1 MTSDGY
7 ALADVA
13 FEPER
18 ERLDILESLNDP
30 ASVAWL
36 TRLGISDGWRCLDV
50 GAGGGSVARW
60 MAERVGAN
68 GTVVAAD
75 MDTRFLRALDLPN
88 VEIRQLDILED
99 DIETDHY
106 DLVHARFL
114 LMHVSSPERALAKM
128 VAAIKPGG
136 WLLVEDGDYTNFA
149 AVDRDHALSAVFDA
163 TFRKEMAFYVA
174 SLQLDPLIG
183 RKLPALV
190 KRLELSDVDHEDKN
204 WVRERAAATSESIG
218 KRCLGRFRTMNFSAA
233 PAFRRPTSRSR
244 FRRSTT
250 PRSASPTWPSSLLGG
265 ASPRRRRASGAA
277 VPMPGRQAPP
287 LGNCR
292 HHPLVWLT
300 LRASFRPNV
309 ERRHDRAMWRLFTEP
324 GSG

>member
-36 TRLGISDGWRCLDV
+36 TRLGISEGWRCLDV

-114 LMHVSSPERALAKM
+114 LMHVSSPERALANM

-163 TFRKEMAFYVA
+163 TFRKEMAYYVA

-204 WVRERAAATSESIG
+204 WVRAGGGDIG
-218 KRCLGRFRTMNFSAA
+218 KYWETLLRSFQDDEFLRGAGISEADFEKQIQ
-233 PAFRRPTSRSR
+233 AFNDP
-244 FRRSTT
+244 
-250 PRSASPTWPSSLLGG
+250 
-265 ASPRRRRASGAA
+265 
-277 VPMPGRQAPP
+277 
-287 LGNCR
+287 
-292 HHPLVWLT
+292 
-300 LRASFRPNV
+300 SFRFADMAVFAAWGRKP
-309 ERRHDRAMWRLFTEP
+309 EA
-324 GSG
+324 

>member
-36 TRLGISDGWRCLDV
+36 TRLGISEGWRCLDV

-75 MDTRFLRALDLPN
+75 MDTRFLRALDLPK
-88 VEIRQLDILED
+88 VEIRRLDILED
-99 DIETDHY
+99 DIEVDHY

-114 LMHVSSPERALAKM
+114 LMHVSSPERALVNM

-149 AVDRDHALSAVFDA
+149 AADRDHALSAVFDA
-163 TFRKEMAFYVA
+163 TFRKETG
-174 SLQLDPLIG
+174 S
-183 RKLPALV
+183 
-190 KRLELSDVDHEDKN
+190 
-204 WVRERAAATSESIG
+204 ERAAATSESIG
-218 KRCLGRFRTMNFSAA
+218 KRCLGRFRMMNFSAA
-233 PAFRRPTSRSR
+233 PAFQKPTSRSKS
-244 FRRSTT
+244 RRSTT
-250 PRSASPTWPSSLLGG
+250 PHSASPTWLSSLLGG
-265 ASPRRRRASGAA
+265 ASPRHRLASNNPFSLSRCTGGFPAAHGRGPACRCRR
-277 VPMPGRQAPP
+277 
-287 LGNCR
+287 
-292 HHPLVWLT
+292 
-300 LRASFRPNV
+300 
-309 ERRHDRAMWRLFTEP
+309 
-324 GSG
+324 

>member
-18 ERLDILESLNDP
+18 GRLDILESLNDP
-30 ASVAWL
+30 ATISWL
-36 TRLGISDGWRCLDV
+36 TRLGISEGWRCLEV

-60 MAERVGAN
+60 MAERVGAK

-99 DIETDHY
+99 EIEADNY

-136 WLLVEDGDYTNFA
+136 WLLVEDGDYANFA
-149 AVDRDHALSAVFDA
+149 AVDHDHALSAVFDA
-163 TFRKEMAFYVA
+163 TFRKELAFYVA

-190 KRLELSDVDHEDKN
+190 KRLELSDFDHEEK
-204 WVRERAAATSESIG
+204 
-218 KRCLGRFRTMNFSAA
+218 LG
-233 PAFRRPTSRSR
+233 P
-244 FRRSTT
+244 
-250 PRSASPTWPSSLLGG
+250 GG
-265 ASPRRRRASGAA
+265 RWRHRKI
-277 VPMPGRQAPP
+277 
-287 LGNCR
+287 LGNAAQ
-292 HHPLVWLT
+292 V
-300 LRASFRPNV
+300 V
-309 ERRHDRAMWRLFTEP
+309 
-324 GSG
+324 SG